1 MLSGPIFP
9 EEEAYMRR
17 IVYSLAA
24 GTFAVILAAPVFAQ
38 TTAQPANPMAASAAG
53 QNQPQPNSPMAA
65 GGSAQAQPNSPMAPG
80 GSAQNEAPPNSPM
93 AAPMA
98 PSGSGTTGT
107 TTMESGGASTAD
119 LNAARYNAWDQF
131 RSANPKIAS
140 ELKHNPKLAANPA
153 FVDRNPQLKQLFEA
167 NAGMQEDMQRNP
179 GNYLAGARYSAKH
192 RHHHH
197 HHAENKA

>member
-1 MLSGPIFP
+1 MAWDSHVTLVSEPIFP

-38 TTAQPANPMAASAAG
+38 TTAQPANPMAASPAG

-65 GGSAQAQPNSPMAPG
+65 G

>member
-1 MLSGPIFP
+1 
-9 EEEAYMRR
+9 MRR

>member
-1 MLSGPIFP
+1 
-9 EEEAYMRR
+9 MRR

-38 TTAQPANPMAASAAG
+38 TAAQPANPMAASGSG
-53 QNQPQPNSPMAA
+53 QAEAEPNSPMAA
-65 GGSAQAQPNSPMAPG
+65 GGSGQNQAQPNNA
-80 GSAQNEAPPNSPM
+80 M

-98 PSGSGTTGT
+98 PSRSETMGN

-119 LNAARYNAWDQF
+119 LNAARYKAWDEF
-131 RSANPKIAS
+131 REANPKVAS
-140 ELKHNPKLAANPA
+140 ELKRSPKLAGDSA
-153 FVDRNPQLKQLFEA
+153 FIDRNPQLKQLFEA

>member
-1 MLSGPIFP
+1 
-9 EEEAYMRR
+9 MRR

-38 TTAQPANPMAASAAG
+38 TTAQPANPMAASGAG
-53 QNQPQPNSPMAA
+53 QTEAQPNSPMAA
-65 GGSAQAQPNSPMAPG
+65 GGAGQTEEQPNSPMAPS
-80 GSAQNEAPPNSPM
+80 GSAA
-93 AAPMA
+93 
-98 PSGSGTTGT
+98 SGNTTIQ
-107 TTMESGGASTAD
+107 SAGASSAD
-119 LNAARYNAWDQF
+119 LNAARYSAWDQF
-131 RSANPKIAS
+131 RSANPKIAG
-140 ELKHNPKLAANPA
+140 ELKRNPKLAGNSA